1 MQVKPSL
8 EEVRALRDQGNLCPI
23 YAEILADLETPVSAF
38 LKVARGPWSFL
49 LESVEGGQH
58 VARYSFIGAEPYL
71 TLRFAD
77 GLASAV
83 HGGYKQ
89 TLPYSDPLK
98 LLGSYLADYR
108 PVRLPD
114 LPRFVGG
121 AVGYMSYETVAHF
134 ERLPLPERRA
144 YAMPE
149 GMWQFVD
156 TLLAFDHLKHKIKV
170 ISHVHLDAHD
180 LEAEY
185 ARAVGRIKDLIAH
198 LAGPLPKRE
207 ALVAGAPEA
216 WEHSPGYPN
225 DERLMSRAESSSP
238 VLRPSSN
245 VSQQEYE
252 RRVLAAKEY
261 IAAGDIFQV
270 VPSQRFSRPVSVDSF
285 TIYRALR
292 TINPSPYM
300 FYLRTPEGELVGASP
315 ELLVRVEDGLVTTHP
330 IAGTRWRGR
339 DEAEDRALAEELLAD
354 EKERAEHL
362 MLVDLGRNDIGRV
375 SKPGTV
381 SVPDFMFVEKFS
393 HVMHL
398 VSHVTGHLR
407 PDMSA
412 LDALRACFPA
422 GTVSG
427 APKIRAMEIIAELE
441 GEQRGIYA
449 GAVGHVGFNGDL
461 DTCIALRTMV
471 VKDGVAYVQAG
482 GGVVADSDPT
492 AEYNESHNKAAALL
506 RAIEEAEGLAR

>member
-1 MQVKPSL
+1 MQFKPAFD
-8 EEVRALRDQGNLCPI
+8 EICAMRDRGNLCPI

-58 VARYSFIGAEPYL
+58 LARYSFIGAEPYL

-77 GLASAV
+77 GLANAV

-114 LPRFVGG
+114 FPRFVGG
-121 AVGYMSYETVAHF
+121 AVGYMSYETVGHF

-185 ARAVGRIKDLIAH
+185 ARAVGRIKDLIAR
-198 LAGPLPKRE
+198 LASPLPKRE

-216 WEHSPGYPN
+216 WEHSPGYPKDEPFN
-225 DERLMSRAESSSP
+225 GVYTERSRSAQGRRRKTKDERPMSSAESSSS

-245 VSQQEYE
+245 VSQQEY
-252 RRVLAAKEY
+252 
-261 IAAGDIFQV
+261 
-270 VPSQRFSRPVSVDSF
+270 
-285 TIYRALR
+285 
-292 TINPSPYM
+292 
-300 FYLRTPEGELVGASP
+300 
-315 ELLVRVEDGLVTTHP
+315 
-330 IAGTRWRGR
+330 
-339 DEAEDRALAEELLAD
+339 
-354 EKERAEHL
+354 
-362 MLVDLGRNDIGRV
+362 
-375 SKPGTV
+375 
-381 SVPDFMFVEKFS
+381 
-393 HVMHL
+393 
-398 VSHVTGHLR
+398 
-407 PDMSA
+407 
-412 LDALRACFPA
+412 
-422 GTVSG
+422 
-427 APKIRAMEIIAELE
+427 
-441 GEQRGIYA
+441 
-449 GAVGHVGFNGDL
+449 
-461 DTCIALRTMV
+461 
-471 VKDGVAYVQAG
+471 
-482 GGVVADSDPT
+482 
-492 AEYNESHNKAAALL
+492 
-506 RAIEEAEGLAR
+506 

>member
-1 MQVKPSL
+1 MYLSPSL

-49 LESVEGGQH
+49 LESVEGGRNI
-58 VARYSFIGAEPYL
+58 ARYSFIGADPYM
-71 TLRFAD
+71 TLRFEN
-77 GLASAV
+77 GVASAV
-83 HGGYKQ
+83 QGGYKQ
-89 TLPYSDPLK
+89 TLTYTDPLAV
-98 LLGSYLADYR
+98 LNSYLRDYR

-121 AVGYMSYETVAHF
+121 AVGYFGYETVACF
-134 ERLPLPERRA
+134 ERLPVPERRD
-144 YAMPE
+144 YHMPL
-149 GMWQFVD
+149 GQWQFVD

-170 ISHVHLDAHD
+170 ITHLHLDADD

-185 ARAVGRIKDLIAH
+185 ARAAGKIEAVVAR
-198 LAGPLPKRE
+198 LAEPLPPGSGIQGS
-207 ALVAGAPEA
+207 GASDQGPE
-216 WEHSPGYPN
+216 
-225 DERLMSRAESSSP
+225 LLKP
-238 VLRPSSN
+238 VSN
-245 VSQQEYE
+245 VSQTEYE
-252 RRVLAAKEY
+252 RRVRAAQEY

-270 VPSQRFSRPVSVDSF
+270 VPSQRFSRPVTVDAF
-285 TIYRALR
+285 TLYRTLR

-300 FYLRTPEGELVGASP
+300 FYLQTPEGELVGASP

-330 IAGTRWRGR
+330 IAGTRPRGR
-339 DEAEDRALAEELLAD
+339 DEAEDKALAEELLAD

-375 SKPGTV
+375 SQPGTV
-381 SVPDFMFVEKFS
+381 SVPNFMFVEKFS

-398 VSHVTGHLR
+398 VSHVTGKLR

-412 LDALRACFPA
+412 LDALRATFPA

-441 GEQRGIYA
+441 GTQRSIYA

-471 VKDGVAYVQAG
+471 VRDGVAYVQAG

-492 AEYNESHNKAAALL
+492 AEYHESCNKAAALL
-506 RAIEEAEGLAR
+506 RAIEVAEGM